1 MQDWLALDQASVE
14 VHVHTVVEG
23 SDFVGVLWLGQV
35 GDEGGLL
42 ADIVIVGATAL
53 AALIILHVVIGKDIL
68 VGDF

>member
-1 MQDWLALDQASVE
+1 
-14 VHVHTVVEG
+14 
-23 SDFVGVLWLGQV
+23 
-35 GDEGGLL
+35 L